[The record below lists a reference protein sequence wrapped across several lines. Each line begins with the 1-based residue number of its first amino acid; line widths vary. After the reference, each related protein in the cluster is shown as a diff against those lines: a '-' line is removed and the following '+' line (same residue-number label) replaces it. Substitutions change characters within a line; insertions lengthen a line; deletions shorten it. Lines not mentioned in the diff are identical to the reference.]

1 MLSYVASRT
10 ARAIL
15 TIFLVLTFAFFI
27 LSATGDPALL
37 ILSADAPPEAIEAF
51 RQEWGLDAPLW
62 RQYLGYLGNLL
73 EGNLGRSMRDGRA
86 AFEVVAERIP
96 LTLAITVPALV
107 LKIVIGVGAG
117 IVAALHRDTWVDR
130 LVMAFSVAGYTV
142 PSFVLGLTLML
153 VFAVRLGW
161 LPAAGADSWRHAI
174 LPVLTL
180 GIVGAAV
187 LARFTRS
194 AMLEVLG
201 QPYVRTGLAKGLLWR
216 TVVTVHAFP
225 NAAIPT
231 LTIAGFMLGSLVAG
245 AVVVESVFAW
255 PGVGRLLVSA
265 VANRDLMV
273 VQAILLLVTVTMV
286 AANLVVDIVYG
297 LVDPRLGS
305 ARAAGRAPGGTP

>member
-1 MLSYVASRT
+1 MLRYVLTRVG
-10 ARAIL
+10 RALL
-15 TIFLVLTFAFFI
+15 TILLVLTFTFFI
-27 LSATGDPALL
+27 LSATGDPAVL
-37 ILSADAPPEAIEAF
+37 ILSADAPPEALEAF

-62 RQYLGYLGNLL
+62 KQYLGYLGNLA
-73 EGNLGRSMRDGRA
+73 EGNLGRSMRDGRGA
-86 AFEVVAERIP
+86 WEVVAERIP
-96 LTLAITVPALV
+96 LTLAITVPALL
-107 LKIVIGVGAG
+107 LKVAIGVTAG
-117 IVAALHRDTWVDR
+117 IVAALHRNSWVDR
-130 LVMAFSVAGYTV
+130 AVMAFSVAGYTV

-153 VFAVRLGW
+153 IFAVRLGW

-180 GIVGAAV
+180 GLIGAAV

-201 QPYVRTGLAKGLLWR
+201 QPYVRTGVAKGLLWR
-216 TVVTVHAFP
+216 AVVTAHAFP

-255 PGVGRLLVSA
+255 PGVGRLLISA
-265 VANRDLMV
+265 VANRDLMI

-286 AANLVVDIVYG
+286 SANLLVDLVYG
-297 LVDPRLGS
+297 LVDPRLRS
-305 ARAAGRAPGGTP
+305 ARATGATR